1 LTRPGFA
8 ALLDLLVTESCDSR
22 GCHRREEEL
31 HRNSTL
37 AADKYLAH
45 SDTYQFCLIHD

>member
-8 ALLDLLVTESCDSR
+8 ALLGLLVTESYDSR
-22 GCHRREEEL
+22 GCHRWEEGL
-31 HRNSTL
+31 HKNSTL
-37 AADKYLAH
+37 ATDKYLAH